1 MTEPVIMPAVPVIYP
16 EWVTVQD
23 AAELAHRDE
32 KTIYD
37 WISKEWL
44 ASDVQH
50 GRVMVPPK
58 AAIRLG
64 ETTRRGRKKRP
75 KP

>member
-16 EWVTVQD
+16 EWVTVKE
-23 AAELAHRDE
+23 AAVLARRDE

-37 WISKEWL
+37 WVSQERIAHDW
-44 ASDVQH
+44 QG
-50 GRVMVPPK
+50 GRLMVPPK

-64 ETTRRGRKKRP
+64 ESTRRGRP
-75 KP
+75 KQA